1 MTIGESTMALAL
13 PIPPSG
19 FDDLSAEEKVDYVQS
34 LWDLIVEHPE
44 TVQVPTWHQDVIAE
58 RLAAHSADPGS
69 ARPWDE
75 VREEVAAKLMDP
87 GMGAVP

>member
-1 MTIGESTMALAL
+1 MAPAL

-34 LWDLIVEHPE
+34 LWDRIVEHPE
-44 TVQVPTWHQDVIAE
+44 TVPVPKWHQDVNAE
-58 RLAAHSADPGS
+58 RLETHSADPGS

-75 VREEVAAKLMDP
+75 VREEVAAKLIDQAWKAP
-87 GMGAVP
+87 